1 MAKIHGVMD
10 IRAKFEAIPSR
21 RSWDTTFTRMGG
33 VEGQTEGWDRWPVP
47 AWRCKNVY
55 KKFYVGL
62 RTGLISHETVES
74 IFSNR
79 SHRLKRSRSAC
90 FAKCQTIPFFGTTS
104 WWLKCTNTCTNWQTR
119 TCTHTH
125 TLTNCTIMQWKPRL
139 HFYTNTICFDRCL
152 ALTWAVTKRCLSW
165 QWFLNTNMPC
175 ELSFLRSD

>member
-10 IRAKFEAIPSR
+10 IRAKFEAIPSQ

-125 TLTNCTIMQWKPRL
+125 THKLYNYAMKALFTLLHKHNLLRQVPRL
-139 HFYTNTICFDRCL
+139 NLGGYKAMFKL
-152 ALTWAVTKRCLSW
+152 AVIS
-165 QWFLNTNMPC
+165 
-175 ELSFLRSD
+175 